1 MFLWICS
8 ERIREYGEE
17 TYLGKWKFFW
27 SLKLSGKKKK
37 NSEARNCRESLW
49 ENGMWGMEGNTDQCS
64 LVWRSVMY
72 KCVRFSQLDVNA
84 PKSTEISYYFKIFRL
99 FFSVFWAYWERER
112 ERERENWVKERL
124 NRSEKG
130 RKRQKNWGRG
140 RLNKRR
146 EKNKIPI
153 YIML

>member
-1 MFLWICS
+1 MNLFRKNQ
-8 ERIREYGEE
+8 RIWRGN
-17 TYLGKWKFFW
+17 
-27 SLKLSGKKKK
+27 LSGKMKILQKLETFREKKK
-37 NSEARNCRESLW
+37 YSEARNCRESLW

-84 PKSTEISYYFKIFRL
+84 TKSTKISYYFKIFRL
-99 FFSVFWAYWERER
+99 FFSVLSLL
-112 ERERENWVKERL
+112 RERENWVKERL
-124 NRSEKG
+124 NWSEKG
-130 RKRQKNWGRG
+130 RKRHRKNWGRG